1 MSAPYPASVQYQE
14 QQQYYPITPNQNNT
28 DFQNNQPYMMPPNQ
42 TNQNYIETPQNN
54 NTQNYVIDSYSPYN
68 AQVFNNGELTNKRNI
83 FQICIYV
90 ILYIISLLSLFDSLY
105 IFSHIRFISF
115 LV

>member
-1 MSAPYPASVQYQE
+1 MSAPYPANDQYQE

-68 AQVFNNGELTNKRNI
+68 AQVFNNEELTNKKN
-83 FQICIYV
+83 FSN
-90 ILYIISLLSLFDSLY
+90 LYICYSLY
-105 IFSHIRFISF
+105 NFFTFFI
-115 LV
+115 